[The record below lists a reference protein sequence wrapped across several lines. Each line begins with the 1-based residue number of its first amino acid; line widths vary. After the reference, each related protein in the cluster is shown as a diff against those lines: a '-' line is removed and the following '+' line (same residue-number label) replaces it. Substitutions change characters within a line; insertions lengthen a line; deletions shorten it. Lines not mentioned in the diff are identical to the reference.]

1 MGAIDALPSSE
12 WIRCP
17 GCSDLVY
24 LRRLRRDL
32 LVCSACQHHLPLST
46 RERLDVLVDPG
57 SFVAFADNLA
67 PVDFLDF
74 VDTQSYADRL
84 ASAQSRTGRRD
95 ALVTGTATIEGVQ
108 VVLTLLDFSFLGG
121 SMGSVVGE
129 AFERAAREA
138 LTTRRP
144 LVMVTASGGA
154 RMQEGATSLMQL
166 AKTAQ
171 AIAVLRENGIPTI
184 NLNTNPTYGGA
195 TASFAML
202 GDVIVAEP
210 GAMIGFA
217 GKGVIANTI
226 RQDLPDGF
234 QTAEFLLAHG
244 MIDFIAPRAAQRAT
258 IGRVLRCLRT
268 GGGPRLA
275 LVSGEPGGRRGR
287 GQQPTGGTRRDGDLG
302 ATDVVALARH
312 VDRPTVL
319 EHLAQL
325 CDDLVVLAGD
335 RCYADDPALVGGV
348 GRIGDR
354 GIVFLGHHKGHT
366 TTELVAHNFG
376 MPKPEGYR
384 KAIRLMRLAE
394 RLGLPV
400 VTVIDTPGAY
410 PGIDAEERGQ
420 GTAIAEAIMTMSAL
434 RTPTVCI
441 VTGEGGS
448 GGALAL
454 GVADRVLMMANAY
467 YSVISPEGCSTIL
480 FGSAASA
487 GQAARALKLR
497 ATDLLDLGIVDE
509 IVPEPAGGA
518 HLDPYAAAHLVA
530 DRIAAA
536 LVALAGHDP
545 EVLVERRRSRFS
557 ALGRFREV
565 PSPVAGPSREESC

>member
-17 GCSDLVY
+17 GCAEPVY

-32 LVCSACQHHLPLST
+32 LICSACQYHLPLSV

-57 SFVAFADNLA
+57 SFVADPDDLA
-67 PVDFLDF
+67 PEDFLGF
-74 VDTQSYADRL
+74 VDRMPYADRL
-84 ASAQSRTGRRD
+84 ARAQERTGRRD
-95 ALVTGTATIEGVQ
+95 ALVTGTATIEGVP
-108 VVLTLLDFSFLGG
+108 VVLTLLDFAFLGG

-129 AFERAAREA
+129 AFERAARQA
-138 LTTRRP
+138 LEQARP

-154 RMQEGATSLMQL
+154 RMQEGCTSLMQL

-226 RQDLPDGF
+226 RQELPQGF
-234 QTAEFLLAHG
+234 QTAEFLLEHG
-244 MIDFIAPRAAQRAT
+244 MIDLIAPRAAQRAT
-258 IGRVLRCLRT
+258 IGRLLKCLRP
-268 GGGPRLA
+268 GSGPRLVA
-275 LVSGEPGGRRGR
+275 VPRVTPAIGGA
-287 GQQPTGGTRRDGDLG
+287 D
-302 ATDVVALARH
+302 AADVVALARH
-312 VDRPTVL
+312 IDRPTVMD
-319 EHLAQL
+319 HLGQL

-335 RCYADDPALVGGV
+335 RCFADDPALIGGV
-348 GRIGDR
+348 GRIGER

-366 TTELVAHNFG
+366 TAELVAHNFG
-376 MPKPEGYR
+376 MPRPEGYR
-384 KAIRLMRLAE
+384 KAVRLMRLAE
-394 RLGLPV
+394 RLGLPL
-400 VTVIDTPGAY
+400 VTIIDTPGAY

-434 RTPTVCI
+434 RTPTVCV

-454 GVADRVLMMANAY
+454 GVADRVLMLANAY

-487 GQAARALKLR
+487 GQAAAALALR
-497 ATDLLDLGIVDE
+497 AGDLLRLGIVDE
-509 IVPEPAGGA
+509 IVPEPSGGA
-518 HLDPYAAAHLVA
+518 HIDPYAAASLVA
-530 DRIAAA
+530 TRIGAA

-545 EVLVERRRSRFS
+545 QELVERRRARFS

-565 PSPVAGPSREESC
+565 SSADGVGMNGEDGA

>member
-1 MGAIDALPSSE
+1 MTAIDALPSSE

-17 GCSDLVY
+17 GCGETVY
-24 LRRLRRDL
+24 LRRLRRGL
-32 LVCSACQHHLPLST
+32 MVCSACQHHLPLSV

-57 SFVAFADNLA
+57 SFVADPDSLA
-67 PVDFLDF
+67 PVDFLGF
-74 VDTQSYADRL
+74 VDREPYADRL
-84 ASAQSRTGRRD
+84 ARAQQRTGRRD
-95 ALVTGTATIEGVQ
+95 ALVTGRASIEGVP
-108 VVLTLLDFSFLGG
+108 VVLTLLDFTFLGG

-129 AFERAAREA
+129 AFERAAAVA
-138 LTTRRP
+138 LAERRP

-154 RMQEGATSLMQL
+154 RMQEGCTSLMQL

-171 AIAVLRENGIPTI
+171 AIAVLRENGIPTL

-226 RQDLPDGF
+226 RQELPDGF

-244 MIDFIAPRAAQRAT
+244 MIDLIAPRAAQRAT
-258 IGRVLRCLRT
+258 IGRVLNCLRP

-275 LVSGEPGGRRGR
+275 AVP
-287 GQQPTGGTRRDGDLG
+287 PVTPAIG
-302 ATDVVALARH
+302 APAAADIVALARH
-312 VDRPTVL
+312 IDRPTVL
-319 EHLAQL
+319 DHLARL
-325 CDDLVVLAGD
+325 CDDFVVLAGD
-335 RCYADDPALVGGV
+335 RCFADDPALVGGI

-354 GIVFLGHHKGHT
+354 GLVFVGHHKGHT
-366 TTELVAHNFG
+366 TAELVAHNFG
-376 MPKPEGYR
+376 MPRPEGYR
-384 KAIRLMRLAE
+384 KAVRLMRLAE

-434 RTPTVCI
+434 RTPTVCV

-487 GQAARALKLR
+487 GQAAEALALR
-497 ATDLLDLGIVDE
+497 ASDLLGLGIVDE
-509 IVPEPAGGA
+509 IVPEPSGGA
-518 HLDPYAAAHLVA
+518 HTDPYAAASLVA
-530 DRIAAA
+530 TRVGAA

-545 EVLVERRRSRFS
+545 QDLVDRRRARFS
-557 ALGRFREV
+557 ALGTFHEV
-565 PSPVAGPSREESC
+565 SGAGVAGGSGEDAR